1 MRVDS
6 RASNHATRN
15 ELGNATGRSV
25 NRLMM
30 SAKGTG
36 MGNPVGGAFI
46 PVCLRRS
53 HNIQTTEHNRHGH
66 THMRP
71 TSLTRAKR
79 ASAALAQA
87 EGA

>member
-1 MRVDS
+1 MRVDG
-6 RASNHATRN
+6 RALNHATRN
-15 ELGNATGRSV
+15 GLGNATGRSV

-30 SAKGTG
+30 SAKGSG
-36 MGNPVGGAFI
+36 LGKPEGGAFI
-46 PVCLRRS
+46 PLSPKRS

-71 TSLTRAKR
+71 TSLTTAKR